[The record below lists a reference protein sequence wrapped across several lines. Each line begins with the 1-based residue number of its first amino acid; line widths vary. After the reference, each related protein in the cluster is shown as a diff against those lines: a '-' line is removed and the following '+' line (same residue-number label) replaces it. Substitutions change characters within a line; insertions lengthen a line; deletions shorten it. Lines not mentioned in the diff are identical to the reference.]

1 MCGRLKYMN
10 EIKSAQF
17 IKGVIGGEGL
27 PEKKLPQI
35 AFVGRSNVGKSSVI
49 NTLVGIKD
57 LANSSSTPGR
67 TLQLNFF
74 LINEKI
80 YPHTHS
86 TTSINTEMD
95 GQKKNKSNKPQHQK
109 NEPIGV
115 GVYFVDLPGY
125 GYSKQSLKFA
135 EKMRKM
141 IMWYLQ
147 YNESKPKKV
156 VLIIDGNVGPTK
168 FDMEMM
174 ELLQENE
181 HDVVVVANKMDKVKN
196 SELCKKKKEIVA
208 KLNTENVIYFSSKT
222 KMGREKLLEEILN

>member
-1 MCGRLKYMN
+1 M

-17 IKGVIGGEGL
+17 VKGAIGGEGL
-27 PEKKLPQI
+27 PEKELPQI

-49 NTLVGIKD
+49 NSLVGMKD
-57 LANSSSTPGR
+57 LAISSSIPGR

-80 YPHTHS
+80 
-86 TTSINTEMD
+86 
-95 GQKKNKSNKPQHQK
+95 
-109 NEPIGV
+109 
-115 GVYFVDLPGY
+115 YFVDLPGY

-168 FDMEMM
+168 FDLEML

-196 SELCKKKKEIVA
+196 SELHKKKKEIVA
-208 KLNTENVIYFSSKT
+208 KLNTENIIYFSSKT
-222 KMGREKLLEEILN
+222 KMGREELLDKILN

>member
-1 MCGRLKYMN
+1 MN

-17 IKGVIGGEGL
+17 VKGVVGGEGL
-27 PEKKLPQI
+27 PKKELPQI

-49 NTLVGIKD
+49 NTLVGMKS

-80 YPHTHS
+80 YPHTHNTS
-86 TTSINTEMD
+86 RMNTSID
-95 GQKKNKSNKPQHQK
+95 GQKKTKSNKPQHH
-109 NEPIGV
+109 ESESVGV

-141 IMWYLQ
+141 IMWYLEQ
-147 YNESKPKKV
+147 NERKPKKV

-181 HDVVVVANKMDKVKN
+181 YDVVVVANKMDKIKN
-196 SELCKKKKEIVA
+196 NELTRKKKEIIE
-208 KLNTENVIYFSSKT
+208 KLDTENIVYFSTKT
-222 KMGREKLLEEILN
+222 KIGKEELLEKIFE

>member
-1 MCGRLKYMN
+1 MN

-17 IKGVIGGEGL
+17 VKGAVGGEGL
-27 PEKKLPQI
+27 PEKILPQI

-49 NTLVGIKD
+49 NTLVGMKD

-67 TLQLNFF
+67 TLQLNFY

-80 YPHTHS
+80 
-86 TTSINTEMD
+86 
-95 GQKKNKSNKPQHQK
+95 
-109 NEPIGV
+109 
-115 GVYFVDLPGY
+115 YFVDLPGY

-147 YNESKPKKV
+147 YNESKPRKV
-156 VLIIDGNVGPTK
+156 VLIIDGNVGPKK

-181 HDVVVVANKMDKVKN
+181 YDVIVVANKMDKIKN
-196 SELCKKKKEIVA
+196 SELVKKKREIVE
-208 KLNTENVIYFSSKT
+208 KLNPPAGGENIIYFSSKT
-222 KMGREKLLEEILN
+222 KQGKEELLGKILT